1 MKNFED
7 LNYYEVL
14 GIPLDASTFEVRR
27 AYKDSL
33 SLYDEDSVISHSFF
47 DDDQRGR
54 VLKRIEQAFMT
65 LIDDAKRA
73 DYNRML
79 VQKGLADASILTR
92 GVPKKPIPLF
102 RGQKSWDHEVS
113 KKRIRRRLQERGTSD
128 QVKEILSSEAIS
140 GRELKA
146 IRKRIGITL
155 EEIFEL
161 ARIQPNVLEAIEQD
175 QFERLPSMIYLRSFL
190 KSYAETLQLDPRR
203 VVDGYLKNIHR
214 NKQNNG
220 KRG

>member
-1 MKNFED
+1 MKDFEE

-47 DDDQRGR
+47 DDEQRGMI
-54 VLKRIEQAFMT
+54 LKRIERAFMT
-65 LIDDAKRA
+65 LINDVKRA
-73 DYNRML
+73 DYDRTL
-79 VQKGLADASILTR
+79 VRKGLADASILTK
-92 GVPKKPIPLF
+92 GVPKKPVPLF
-102 RGQKSWDHEVS
+102 SGQRAWDHEVS
-113 KKRIRRRLQERGTSD
+113 KKRIKRRLQEKETSD
-128 QVKEILSSEAIS
+128 QVNEILSTEIIS

-214 NKQNNG
+214 NRRNNSNG
-220 KRG
+220 G